1 MKDNILTPEQ
11 YELSLMEKQMTETK
25 LSGIT
30 AHGPLTIIHP
40 LYQIFPT
47 RLELIKFEDIFSTHV
62 PHHDFKIKIREDIKQ
77 NGLLCPLVLT
87 KENDKYELHSGNH
100 RYAFIKKHATASLC
114 YVAKTKD
121 ELFFLT
127 NLNKAVWERHKNK
140 QPVTD
145 FEFLF
150 ENKMKKF
157 TDKCLYLLTEGV
169 KTAR

>member
-1 MKDNILTPEQ
+1 
-11 YELSLMEKQMTETK
+11 MTETK

-30 AHGPLTIIHP
+30 AHGASIIIHP
-40 LYQIFPT
+40 SYQLFPH
-47 RLELIKFEDIFSTHV
+47 RLELIKFENIFSTHV

-100 RYAFIKKHATASLC
+100 RYAFIKKHANASLC
-114 YVAKTKD
+114 YVAKNRD

-127 NLNKAVWERHKNK
+127 NLNKIVWERHLNK
-140 QPVTD
+140 KPVTD

-150 ENKMKKF
+150 EDKMKKY
-157 TDKCLYLLTEGV
+157 TDKCLHLLTEGV
-169 KTAR
+169 IKSKLV

>member
-1 MKDNILTPEQ
+1 MIEN
-11 YELSLMEKQMTETK
+11 K

-30 AHGPLTIIHP
+30 THGPLTIIHP
-40 LYQIFPT
+40 LYQIFT
-47 RLELIKFEDIFSTHV
+47 NRLEIIKFEDIFSTHV

-77 NGLLCPLVLT
+77 NGLLCPLVLI

-100 RYAFIKKHATASLC
+100 RYAFIKKYANASLC

-127 NLNKAVWERHKNK
+127 NLNKEVWKRHKNK
-140 QPVTD
+140 LPVTD
-145 FEFLF
+145 FQFLF

-169 KTAR
+169 RIAR

>member
-1 MKDNILTPEQ
+1 
-11 YELSLMEKQMTETK
+11 MTETK

-30 AHGPLTIIHP
+30 AHGPLTVIYP

-62 PHHDFKIKIREDIKQ
+62 PHNDFKIKIREDIKE

-100 RYAFIKKHATASLC
+100 RYAFIKKHASASLC
-114 YVAKTKD
+114 YVAKNKD
-121 ELFFLT
+121 ELFFLA
-127 NLNKAVWERHKNK
+127 NLNKVVWEKHKNK
-140 QPVTD
+140 TPVSD

-150 ENKMKKF
+150 EDKMKKF
-157 TDKCLYLLTEGV
+157 TDRCLYLLTQGV
-169 KTAR
+169 RTAR

>member
-87 KENDKYELHSGNH
+87 KENNKYELHSGNH

-127 NLNKAVWERHKNK
+127 NLNKTVWERHKNK
-140 QPVTD
+140 KPVTD

-150 ENKMKKF
+150 EDKMKKF
-157 TDKCLYLLTEGV
+157 TDKCFYLLTEGV